1 MLLGYNT
8 NGLAHHDVFE
18 GVALMA
24 EMGYKS
30 LAITLDHG
38 ALNPYAG
45 DVRPQVDAMRRLL
58 DDLALRS
65 VVETG
70 ARFLLDPRHKHE
82 PTLVTADPTSRRRR
96 IDFLNRAIDIAAVLG
111 SDCVSF
117 WSGRTRDDADK
128 EVVFTRLAEAMRPVV
143 EHAASRAVKLGFEPE
158 PGMFI
163 DTMNRF
169 DELLERIDAAHLG
182 LTLDVGHLHCQGET
196 PLAAYIARYAQRLL
210 NVHIEDMR
218 AEHHEHLM
226 FGEGEIDFPEVI
238 DALARAGYA
247 GGLHVELSRHSHMA
261 PEAARRAFEF
271 LGPLVEAANAGSSHA
286 ASGGE

>member
-18 GVALMA
+18 GVALLA
-24 EMGYKS
+24 EIGYKS
-30 LAITLDHG
+30 VAITLDHA
-38 ALNPYAG
+38 ALNPYAT
-45 DVRPQVDAMRRLL
+45 DVRARVDAMRRLL

-82 PTLVTADPTSRRRR
+82 PTLVTAEPASRGRR
-96 IDFLNRAIDIAAVLG
+96 IDFLHRAIDVAATLG

-117 WSGRTRDDADK
+117 WSGVLGDDADEK
-128 EVVFTRLAEAMRPVV
+128 AVFSRLVEALRPVA
-143 EHAASRAVKLGFEPE
+143 EHAASRGVKLGFEPE

-163 DTMNRF
+163 DTMDRY
-169 DELLERIDAAHLG
+169 DELLERLDVGQLG
-182 LTLDVGHLHCQGET
+182 LTLDIGHLHCQGET
-196 PLAAYIARYAQRLL
+196 PLADYIARYAPRLL

-218 AEHHEHLM
+218 SGVHEHLM
-226 FGEGEIDFPEVI
+226 FGEGEIDFPDVI
-238 DALARAGYA
+238 DALAKAGYS
-247 GGLHVELSRHSHMA
+247 GGLHVELSRHSHIA

-271 LGPLVEAANAGSSHA
+271 VRPLLPNCK
-286 ASGGE
+286 